1 MMKKSVSFGLAVLLI
16 LAAVMVAVPVQVTAE
31 ELPRLTL
38 NKTSYLVGEDIFVT
52 ATGTGTDWSVCGRGH
67 L

>member
-1 MMKKSVSFGLAVLLI
+1 MMKKSLSFGLAVLLI
-16 LAAVMVAVPVQVTAE
+16 LAAVMVAAPVQVTAE

-38 NKTSYLVGEDIFVT
+38 NKTSYLVGEDRHRLGRF
-52 ATGTGTDWSVCGRGH
+52 VCGRGH

>member
-1 MMKKSVSFGLAVLLI
+1 MMKKSLSFGLAVLLI

-38 NKTSYLVGEDIFVT
+38 NKTSYLVGEDIFAADVVP
-52 ATGTGTDWSVCGRGH
+52 ARVHVRH
-67 L
+67 